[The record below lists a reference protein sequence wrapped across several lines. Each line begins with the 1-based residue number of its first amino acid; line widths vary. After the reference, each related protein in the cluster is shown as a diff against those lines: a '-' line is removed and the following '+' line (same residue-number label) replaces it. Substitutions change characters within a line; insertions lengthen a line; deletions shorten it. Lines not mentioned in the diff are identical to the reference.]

1 VFAKRR
7 RTGVVRLFC
16 VLLSLV
22 FGGGRVDIESEENCL
37 AFLRFFFQKKL
48 KFLLKFESF
57 FGSVV

>member
-37 AFLRFFFQKKL
+37 AFLRFFFSKKV
-48 KFLLKFESF
+48 EV
-57 FGSVV
+57 SVKI